1 MQQLRCP
8 VRSQEEGGIGPS
20 PDLECRLSFAFHCR
34 IESAKICKIL
44 NCPKIKYRIIIL
56 QLRFDILICG
66 RNVESS
72 DSCYHDWPPAGGGV
86 GRYVQHCPAVTRC
99 MYRLLFWY
107 LHCDQHRTFPR
118 FSKIKEDLS
127 LSLVNI
133 LYLLCVSSVLES
145 VQKSDHQLCSG

>member
-1 MQQLRCP
+1 MQQLICP

-66 RNVESS
+66 RNVESAIVVTMIG
-72 DSCYHDWPPAGGGV
+72 HLRGAEWGGMSSI
-86 GRYVQHCPAVTRC
+86 VQR
-99 MYRLLFWY
+99 
-107 LHCDQHRTFPR
+107 
-118 FSKIKEDLS
+118 
-127 LSLVNI
+127 
-133 LYLLCVSSVLES
+133 
-145 VQKSDHQLCSG
+145 